1 MVKLGPILKFLG
13 CQNDTWGVSAL
24 VVTDAADAAPEVAI
38 VGQRKPAAVLLAQL
52 QHTGSAVWRFDFA
65 IAQTALRQTVAYTC
79 NGVSADLQVPAKGA
93 QPALAY
99 ASCNGFSD
107 PKLMKQ
113 VKDKNALWAR
123 MARLHDAVDTIRG
136 RKFGPWDVLLMGGD
150 QVYSDSMW
158 VDVPALAQWSELTYD
173 QRMQHD
179 FSPALRTDVETFFEN
194 LYLARW
200 AQVELRVAMRSIPS
214 VMMWDDHD
222 IMDGWG
228 SYPFEQ
234 HNCAVYQGIFSV
246 AKRYFMLFQQQTADL
261 LPPATLP
268 GQSGFSKGFRI
279 GGMGLLALDMRSERA
294 PHDPRASAIAM
305 VNHSGAS
312 GIGSIGQADQ
322 PGNYQP
328 DQVMSEA
335 SWRAVYQWL
344 DAQESMSHLL
354 IMSSIP
360 VVHPTFGLLE
370 KMLGA
375 LPGQQELEDDLRD
388 HWTSPPHLQERL
400 RLVHRLLRLSAQ
412 KTCRVTLLSG
422 DVHVAAVG
430 AVESDRNDVPP
441 NARVINQLT
450 SSGIVHPAP
459 PAIARYFL
467 EQACKQV
474 ETLDRGITATMYEF
488 PATTRR
494 LIGARNFLTIEP
506 DHNVPDGEVRL
517 WANWWVEGEADPTTK
532 VIHPVQSQQH
542 AVEPR
547 SGTGEV
553 LPSGR
558 TPAADT
564 R

>member
-1 MVKLGPILKFLG
+1 MVKLGPVLKFLG

-24 VVTDAADAAPEVAI
+24 VVTDAADAVPVLAVA
-38 VGQRKPAAVLLAQL
+38 GLGPTQAVQLAHL
-52 QHTGSAVWRFDFA
+52 AHTGSAVWRFDFA
-65 IAQTALRQTVAYTC
+65 IAQTAARQTVAYTC
-79 NGVSADLQVPAKGA
+79 NGVATALQVPANGA
-93 QPALAY
+93 QPAMAY

-123 MARLHDAVDTIRG
+123 MARLHDGVDTIRG
-136 RKFGPWDVLLMGGD
+136 RKFGPWDLLLMGGD

-158 VDVPALAQWSELTYD
+158 CEVPELVQFSGLTYD
-173 QRMQHD
+173 QRLQYA
-179 FSPALRTDVETFFEN
+179 FSPALRTAVEDFFEN

-200 AQVELRVAMRSIPS
+200 AQAEVRTALASMPT

-228 SYPFEQ
+228 SYSYELHHCP
-234 HNCAVYQGIFSV
+234 VYQGIFSV
-246 AKRYFMLFQQQTADL
+246 ARKYFMLFQQQTADAM
-261 LPPATLP
+261 PPATLP
-268 GQSGFSKGFRI
+268 AQNGFSKGFRM
-279 GGMGLLALDMRSERA
+279 GSMGLLALDMRSERA
-294 PHDPRASAIAM
+294 LHDPRTPVVGPATGT
-305 VNHSGAS
+305 HSS
-312 GIGSIGQADQ
+312 VDLPNDQ
-322 PGNYQP
+322 SGNYQP

-344 DAQESMSHLL
+344 DAQEGMTHLL

-370 KMLGA
+370 KMLGV

-412 KTCRVTLLSG
+412 KLCRVTLLSG

-441 NARVINQLT
+441 NARVVNQLT
-450 SSGIVHPAP
+450 SSGVVHPAP
-459 PAIARYFL
+459 PAMARYFL
-467 EQACKQV
+467 EQACQKV

-494 LIGARNFLTIEP
+494 LIGARNFLTLEP
-506 DHNVPDGEVRL
+506 DADNRL

-542 AVEPR
+542 AAEPR
-547 SGTGEV
+547 SDV
-553 LPSGR
+553 S
-558 TPAADT
+558 AALVGH
-564 R
+564 

>member
-1 MVKLGPILKFLG
+1 MVKLGPVLKFLG

-24 VVTDAADAAPEVAI
+24 VVTDAADAVPVLAVA
-38 VGQRKPAAVLLAQL
+38 GLGPTQAVQLAHL
-52 QHTGSAVWRFDFA
+52 AHTGSAVWRFDFA
-65 IAQTALRQTVAYTC
+65 IAQTAARHTVAYTL
-79 NGVSADLQVPAKGA
+79 NGVPSALQVPAKGV

-123 MARLHDAVDTIRG
+123 MARLHDGVDTIRG
-136 RKFGPWDVLLMGGD
+136 RKFGPWDLLLMGGD

-158 VDVPALAQWSELTYD
+158 CEVPELVQFSGLTYD
-173 QRMQHD
+173 QRLQYA
-179 FSPALRTDVETFFEN
+179 FSPALRTAVEDFFEN

-200 AQVELRVAMRSIPS
+200 AQAEVRTALASMPT

-228 SYPFEQ
+228 SYSYELHHCP
-234 HNCAVYQGIFSV
+234 VYQGIFSV
-246 AKRYFMLFQQQTADL
+246 ARKYFMLFQQQTADAM
-261 LPPATLP
+261 PPATLP
-268 GQSGFSKGFRI
+268 AQNGFSKGFRM
-279 GGMGLLALDMRSERA
+279 GSMGLLALDMRSERA
-294 PHDPRASAIAM
+294 LHDPRTPVVGPATGT
-305 VNHSGAS
+305 HSS
-312 GIGSIGQADQ
+312 VDLPNDQ
-322 PGNYQP
+322 SGNYQP

-344 DAQESMSHLL
+344 DAQEGMTHLL

-370 KMLGA
+370 KMLGV

-412 KTCRVTLLSG
+412 KLCRVTLLSG

-430 AVESDRNDVPP
+430 AVESDRNDAPP

-450 SSGIVHPAP
+450 SSGVVHPAP
-459 PAIARYFL
+459 PAMARYFL
-467 EQACKQV
+467 EQACQKV

-494 LIGARNFLTIEP
+494 LIGARNFLTLEP
-506 DHNVPDGEVRL
+506 DADNRL
-517 WANWWVEGEADPTTK
+517 WANWWVEGESDPTTK

-542 AVEPR
+542 AVESR
-547 SGTGEV
+547 SDV
-553 LPSGR
+553 S
-558 TPAADT
+558 AALLS

>member
-1 MVKLGPILKFLG
+1 MVKLGPVLKFLG
-13 CQNDTWGVSAL
+13 CQNDAWGVSAL
-24 VVTDAADAAPEVAI
+24 VVTDAADAAPVLAVA
-38 VGQRKPAAVLLAQL
+38 GQGPTLAVQLAQL
-52 QHTGSAVWRFDFA
+52 THSASAVWRFDFA
-65 IAQTALRQTVAYTC
+65 VAQTAARQTLAYTV
-79 NGVSADLQVPAKGA
+79 NGVPSAFEVPAKGA
-93 QPALAY
+93 QPAMAY

-107 PKLMKQ
+107 PTLMKQ
-113 VKDKNALWAR
+113 VQDKNALWAR
-123 MARLHDAVDTIRG
+123 MARLHDGVDTLRS
-136 RKFGPWDVLLMGGD
+136 RRFGPWDLLLMGGD

-158 VDVPALAQWSELTYD
+158 VDVPELAAWCDLTYD
-173 QRMQHD
+173 QRMAYA
-179 FSPALRTDVETFFEN
+179 FGPALRNAMEQFFEN

-200 AQVELRVAMRSIPS
+200 AQAAVRTALASMPS

-234 HNCAVYQGIFSV
+234 HHCPVFQGIFSV
-246 AKRYFMLFQQQTADL
+246 AKQYFMLFQQQTNAA

-279 GGMGLLALDMRSERA
+279 GGMGLLALDMRSERT
-294 PHDPRASAIAM
+294 PHDPRAAA
-305 VNHSGAS
+305 VTGAQATPSG
-312 GIGSIGQADQ
+312 D
-322 PGNYQP
+322 YQP

-335 SWRAVYQWL
+335 SWKAVYQWL
-344 DAQESMSHLL
+344 DAQQGMTHLL

-370 KMLGA
+370 KMLGV
-375 LPGQQELEDDLRD
+375 LPGQQSLEDDLRD

-412 KTCRVTLLSG
+412 KLCRVTLLSG

-459 PAIARYFL
+459 PAIARFFL
-467 EQACKQV
+467 EQACQKV

-494 LIGARNFLTIEP
+494 LIGARNFLTLEP
-506 DHNVPDGEVRL
+506 DSDNRL
-517 WANWWVEGEADPTTK
+517 WANWWVEGESDPTTK
-532 VIHPVQSQQH
+532 VIHPVQSTQH
-542 AVEPR
+542 AIEPHA
-547 SGTGEV
+547 GTG
-553 LPSGR
+553 
-558 TPAADT
+558 AAPKP
-564 R
+564 

>member
-1 MVKLGPILKFLG
+1 MVKLGPVLKFLG

-24 VVTDAADAAPEVAI
+24 VVTDAADAAPVLAVA
-38 VGQRKPAAVLLAQL
+38 GQGPTLAVQLAQL
-52 QHTGSAVWRFDFA
+52 PHSGSAVWRFDFA
-65 IAQTALRQTVAYTC
+65 IAQTAARQAVTYTV
-79 NGVSADLQVPAKGA
+79 NGVASSLQVPAIGT
-93 QPALAY
+93 QPAIAY

-113 VKDKNALWAR
+113 VQDKNALWAR
-123 MARLHDAVDTIRG
+123 MARLHGGVDTVRG
-136 RKFGPWDVLLMGGD
+136 RKFGPWDLLLMGGD
-150 QVYSDSMW
+150 QVYSDSIW
-158 VDVPALAQWSELTYD
+158 VDVPELATWCELAYD
-173 QRMQHD
+173 QRMVYA
-179 FSPALRTDVETFFEN
+179 FSAALRLKIETFFEN

-200 AQVELRVAMRSIPS
+200 SQAEIRTAMGSVPT

-234 HNCAVYQGIFSV
+234 HHCPVYQGIFSV
-246 AKRYFMLFQQQTADL
+246 AKQYFMLFQQQTTAAM
-261 LPPATLP
+261 PPATLP

-294 PHDPRASAIAM
+294 PHDPRAPAVAM
-305 VNHSGAS
+305 INHPAGTTGGA
-312 GIGSIGQADQ
+312 AATHP
-322 PGNYQP
+322 PGDYVP

-344 DAQESMSHLL
+344 DAQEGMAHLL

-400 RLVHRLLRLSAQ
+400 RLVHRLLRLSANKQ
-412 KTCRVTLLSG
+412 CRVTLLSG

-430 AVESDRNDVPP
+430 AVESDRNDVSP

-459 PAIARYFL
+459 PAIARFFL
-467 EQACKQV
+467 EQACQKV

-494 LIGARNFLTIEP
+494 LIGARNFLTLEP
-506 DHNVPDGEVRL
+506 DTDNRL
-517 WANWWVEGEADPTTK
+517 WANWWVEGESDPTTK
-532 VIHPVQSQQH
+532 VIHPVQSAQQV
-542 AVEPR
+542 VEPHAR
-547 SGTGEV
+547 GGS
-553 LPSGR
+553 
-558 TPAADT
+558 
-564 R
+564 

>member
-24 VVTDAADAAPEVAI
+24 VVTDAADALPVLAVA
-38 VGQRKPAAVLLAQL
+38 GLGPTQAVQLAHL
-52 QHTGSAVWRFDFA
+52 AHTGSAVWRFDFA
-65 IAQTALRQTVAYTC
+65 IAQTAARHTVAYTL
-79 NGVSADLQVPAKGA
+79 NGVPSALQVPAKGV

-123 MARLHDAVDTIRG
+123 MARLHDGVDTIRG
-136 RKFGPWDVLLMGGD
+136 RKFGPWDLLLMGGD

-158 VDVPALAQWSELTYD
+158 CEVPELVQFSGLTYD
-173 QRMQHD
+173 QRLQYA
-179 FSPALRTDVETFFEN
+179 FSPALRTAVEDFFEN

-200 AQVELRVAMRSIPS
+200 AQAEVRTALASMPT

-228 SYPFEQ
+228 SYSYELHHCP
-234 HNCAVYQGIFSV
+234 VYQGIFSV
-246 AKRYFMLFQQQTADL
+246 ARKYFMLFQQQTADAM
-261 LPPATLP
+261 PPATLP
-268 GQSGFSKGFRI
+268 AQNGFSKGFRM
-279 GGMGLLALDMRSERA
+279 GSMGLLALDMRSERA
-294 PHDPRASAIAM
+294 PHDPRTPVVGPATGT
-305 VNHSGAS
+305 HSS
-312 GIGSIGQADQ
+312 VDLPNDQ
-322 PGNYQP
+322 SGNYQP

-344 DAQESMSHLL
+344 DAQEGMTHLL

-370 KMLGA
+370 KMLGV

-412 KTCRVTLLSG
+412 KSCRVTLLSG

-441 NARVINQLT
+441 NARVVNQLT
-450 SSGIVHPAP
+450 SSGVVHPAP
-459 PAIARYFL
+459 PAMARYFL
-467 EQACKQV
+467 EQACQKV

-494 LIGARNFLTIEP
+494 LIGARNFLTLEP
-506 DHNVPDGEVRL
+506 DADNRL
-517 WANWWVEGEADPTTK
+517 WANWWVEGESDPTTK

-542 AVEPR
+542 AVESR
-547 SGTGEV
+547 SDV
-553 LPSGR
+553 S
-558 TPAADT
+558 AALLS

>member
-1 MVKLGPILKFLG
+1 MVKLGPVLKFLG
-13 CQNDTWGVSAL
+13 CQNDAWGVSAL
-24 VVTDAADAAPEVAI
+24 VVTDAADAAPVLAVA
-38 VGQRKPAAVLLAQL
+38 GQGPTLAVQLAQL
-52 QHTGSAVWRFDFA
+52 THSASAVWRFDFA
-65 IAQTALRQTVAYTC
+65 VAQTAARQTLAYTV
-79 NGVSADLQVPAKGA
+79 NGVPSAFEVPAKGA
-93 QPALAY
+93 QPAMAY

-107 PKLMKQ
+107 PTLMKQ
-113 VKDKNALWAR
+113 VQDKNALWAR
-123 MARLHDAVDTIRG
+123 MARLHDGVDTLRS
-136 RKFGPWDVLLMGGD
+136 RRFGPWDLLLMGGD

-158 VDVPALAQWSELTYD
+158 VDVPELAAWCDLTYD
-173 QRMQHD
+173 QRMAYA
-179 FSPALRTDVETFFEN
+179 FGPALRNAMEQFFEN

-200 AQVELRVAMRSIPS
+200 AQAAVRTALASMPS

-234 HNCAVYQGIFSV
+234 HHCPVFQGIFSV
-246 AKRYFMLFQQQTADL
+246 AKQYFMLFQQQTNAA

-279 GGMGLLALDMRSERA
+279 GGMGLLALDMRSERT
-294 PHDPRASAIAM
+294 PHDPRAAA
-305 VNHSGAS
+305 VTGAQATPSG
-312 GIGSIGQADQ
+312 D
-322 PGNYQP
+322 YQP

-335 SWRAVYQWL
+335 SWKAVYQWL
-344 DAQESMSHLL
+344 DAQQGMTHLL

-370 KMLGA
+370 KMLGV
-375 LPGQQELEDDLRD
+375 LPGQQSLEDDLRD

-412 KTCRVTLLSG
+412 KLCRVTLLSG

-459 PAIARYFL
+459 PAIARFFL
-467 EQACKQV
+467 EQACQKV

-494 LIGARNFLTIEP
+494 LIGARNFLTLEP
-506 DHNVPDGEVRL
+506 DADNRL
-517 WANWWVEGEADPTTK
+517 WANWWVEGESDPTTK
-532 VIHPVQSQQH
+532 VIHPVQSTQH
-542 AVEPR
+542 AIEPHA
-547 SGTGEV
+547 GTGA
-553 LPSGR
+553 G
-558 TPAADT
+558 AAPKP
-564 R
+564 

>member
-13 CQNDTWGVSAL
+13 CQNNTWGVSAL
-24 VVTDAADAAPEVAI
+24 VVTDAADAAPALVVQGSACSAMAL
-38 VGQRKPAAVLLAQL
+38 QQL
-52 QHTGSAVWRFDFA
+52 PHSSSAVWRFDFA
-65 IAQTALRQTVAYTC
+65 IVQTEARQAVAYTV
-79 NGVSADLQVPAKGA
+79 NGVPSSLQVPAIGM
-93 QPALAY
+93 QPAIAY

-113 VKDKNALWAR
+113 VQDKNALWSR
-123 MARLHDAVDTIRG
+123 MARLHEGVDTIRG
-136 RKFGPWDVLLMGGD
+136 RKFGPWDLLLMGGD
-150 QVYSDSMW
+150 QVYSDSIW
-158 VDVPALAQWSELTYD
+158 VDVPELAAWCELAYD
-173 QRMQHD
+173 QRMAYA
-179 FSPALRTDVETFFEN
+179 FSPALRLKVEVFFEN

-200 AQVELRVAMRSIPS
+200 SQAEIRVTMGSVPT

-234 HNCAVYQGIFSV
+234 HHCPVYQGIFSV
-246 AKRYFMLFQQQTADL
+246 AKQYFMLFQQQTADAM
-261 LPPATLP
+261 PPATLP

-294 PHDPRASAIAM
+294 PHDPRAPAVAM
-305 VNHSGAS
+305 TNHAAGTTGGA
-312 GIGSIGQADQ
+312 AATNP
-322 PGNYQP
+322 PGDYVP

-344 DAQESMSHLL
+344 DAQEDMAHLL

-400 RLVHRLLRLSAQ
+400 RLVHRLLRLSANKQ
-412 KTCRVTLLSG
+412 CRVTLLSG

-459 PAIARYFL
+459 PAMARFFL
-467 EQACKQV
+467 EQACQKV

-494 LIGARNFLTIEP
+494 LIGARNFLTLEP
-506 DHNVPDGEVRL
+506 DADNRL
-517 WANWWVEGEADPTTK
+517 WANWWVEGESDPTTK
-532 VIHPVQSQQH
+532 VIHPVQTAQQV
-542 AVEPR
+542 VEPHAGGG
-547 SGTGEV
+547 S
-553 LPSGR
+553 
-558 TPAADT
+558 
-564 R
+564 

>member
-13 CQNDTWGVSAL
+13 CQNDAWGVSAL
-24 VVTDAADAAPEVAI
+24 VVTDAADVAPMLAVDRQ
-38 VGQRKPAAVLLAQL
+38 GQMQKVQAVQL
-52 QHTGSAVWRFDFA
+52 VQLPHTGSTAWRFDFA
-65 IAQTALRQTVAYTC
+65 IAQTAAHQTVAYTC
-79 NGVSADLQVPAKGA
+79 NGVATALQVPAKGA
-93 QPALAY
+93 QPAMAY

-113 VKDKNALWAR
+113 VKDKNALWLR
-123 MARLHDAVDTIRG
+123 MARLHDGVDTIRG
-136 RKFGPWDVLLMGGD
+136 RRFGPWDLLLMGGD

-158 VDVPALAQWSELTYD
+158 CEVPELVQWSGLTYD

-179 FSPALRTDVETFFEN
+179 FNAALRIAVESFFEN

-200 AQVELRVAMRSIPS
+200 AQAEVRTALASMPS

-228 SYPFEQ
+228 SYPYEL
-234 HNCAVYQGIFSV
+234 HHCPVYQSIFSV
-246 AKRYFMLFQQQTADL
+246 AKQYFMLFQQQTTDAM
-261 LPPATLP
+261 PPATLP
-268 GQSGFSKGFRI
+268 AQTGFSKGFRI
-279 GGMGLLALDMRSERA
+279 GSMGLLALDMRSERT
-294 PHDPRASAIAM
+294 PHDPRMLVA
-305 VNHSGAS
+305 VHAS
-312 GIGSIGQADQ
+312 GTHSCVDLPSDQ
-322 PGNYQP
+322 SGNYQP

-335 SWRAVYQWL
+335 SWKAVYQWL
-344 DAQESMSHLL
+344 DAQEGMMHLL
-354 IMSSIP
+354 IMTSIP

-370 KMLGA
+370 KMLGV
-375 LPGQQELEDDLRD
+375 LPGQQTLEDDLRD

-412 KTCRVTLLSG
+412 KSCRVTLLSG

-441 NARVINQLT
+441 NARVVNQLT
-450 SSGIVHPAP
+450 SSGVVHPAP
-459 PAIARYFL
+459 PAMARYFL
-467 EQACKQV
+467 EQACQKV

-494 LIGARNFLTIEP
+494 LIGARNFLTLEP
-506 DHNVPDGEVRL
+506 DADNRL

-547 SGTGEV
+547 SDV
-553 LPSGR
+553 S
-558 TPAADT
+558 AALVGN
-564 R
+564 